1 MKTFAAIVTKHKAA
15 KHRIPAGQGWKTR
28 QQVARELGVNA
39 RDLRGHLADAL
50 AAKDIEEKKFT
61 EWDAAAMKAVPVTC
75 YRIVEKP
82 EPKSSATKPGKPADE
97 LTAAILAC
105 HQRHPHSLPLRDY
118 FDSQHLPPSHL
129 FPHYLRFRR
138 FLPLLHY
145 LRRHRE
151 MYSQAQKRS
160 YLDFRRSQQTQLTQ
174 HYPQIQTAQH
184 LPPF

>member
-50 AAKDIEEKKFT
+50 AAKDIEEKKFS

-82 EPKSSATKPGKPADE
+82 EPKSSATKPGKPNDN
-97 LTAAILAC
+97 LTTAIRAAHARHPHLSASRLREYLPKRLRSSTTKEQIAAILG
-105 HQRHPHSLPLRDY
+105 
-118 FDSQHLPPSHL
+118 
-129 FPHYLRFRR
+129 
-138 FLPLLHY
+138 
-145 LRRHRE
+145 
-151 MYSQAQKRS
+151 K
-160 YLDFRRSQQTQLTQ
+160 
-174 HYPQIQTAQH
+174 
-184 LPPF
+184 

>member
-50 AAKDIEEKKFT
+50 AAKDIEEKKFS

-82 EPKSSATKPGKPADE
+82 EGKSPAKSAKPGKSTDE
-97 LTAAILAC
+97 LTTAILAA
-105 HQRHPHSLPLRDY
+105 HDRHPHLNASRLREYLPK
-118 FDSQHLPPSHL
+118 
-129 FPHYLRFRR
+129 
-138 FLPLLHY
+138 
-145 LRRHRE
+145 RHRH
-151 MYSQAQKRS
+151 AC
-160 YLDFRRSQQTQLTQ
+160 
-174 HYPQIQTAQH
+174 TADQVAAT
-184 LPPF
+184 LGK

>member
-82 EPKSSATKPGKPADE
+82 EPKSSATKPGKPGDDLTTAILAAHARHPHLSASRLREYISKRHRHACTADQV
-97 LTAAILAC
+97 AAILG
-105 HQRHPHSLPLRDY
+105 
-118 FDSQHLPPSHL
+118 
-129 FPHYLRFRR
+129 
-138 FLPLLHY
+138 
-145 LRRHRE
+145 
-151 MYSQAQKRS
+151 K
-160 YLDFRRSQQTQLTQ
+160 
-174 HYPQIQTAQH
+174 
-184 LPPF
+184 

>member
-82 EPKSSATKPGKPADE
+82 EGKSPAKSAKPGKPGDDLTTAILAAHARHPHLSASRLREYLPKRHRSACTADQV
-97 LTAAILAC
+97 AAILG
-105 HQRHPHSLPLRDY
+105 
-118 FDSQHLPPSHL
+118 
-129 FPHYLRFRR
+129 
-138 FLPLLHY
+138 
-145 LRRHRE
+145 
-151 MYSQAQKRS
+151 K
-160 YLDFRRSQQTQLTQ
+160 
-174 HYPQIQTAQH
+174 
-184 LPPF
+184 

>member
-50 AAKDIEEKKFT
+50 AAKDIEEKKFS

-82 EPKSSATKPGKPADE
+82 EGKSPAKSAKPGKSTDE

-105 HQRHPHSLPLRDY
+105 HQRHPH
-118 FDSQHLPPSHL
+118 LPPGRL
-129 FPHYLRFRR
+129 REYL
-138 FLPLLHY
+138 PK
-145 LRRHRE
+145 RHRA
-151 MYSQAQKRS
+151 SC
-160 YLDFRRSQQTQLTQ
+160 
-174 HYPQIQTAQH
+174 TADQVAAI
-184 LPPF
+184 LGK